1 MSLSISISNDDGKPC
16 FLPGSPVLG
25 VVKLVTYDD
34 QPIGELSITF
44 RGRASVL
51 LIHSYGDMTTSR
63 KDYQSV
69 GYLFSQHLNLYRGK
83 YTHRKG
89 SYMWPF
95 AFCIPLA
102 AAPRAVA
109 PNSTDFFHAEH
120 PWKNDRPLGSHPL
133 PPSMSHG
140 GRFHCSINYTLE
152 ATLAQPARTPL
163 SSSKTLTAS
172 KEVRVQPLP
181 SQVDW
186 DSEGDWPYSNYR
198 HRLQYIMKDV
208 SESPSPRGLLSHVS
222 HGFWGKKS
230 DDRKRLEICISVRVP
245 KRVLLTE
252 QPLSLIVSASAC
264 SITKGSQP
272 ENVSLGNQLTITQ
285 FKMSFWQHTHVRAGR
300 HHASSTRRVF
310 VRKSSSHLVVSETP
324 SLGSWQEGQSE
335 AQSGSSVTA
344 TSLSDMVDLSLPTAI
359 LTPDFSTYNI
369 ARSHSLEMTF
379 KMQYLNKKFKFCP
392 GNIPI
397 RLLPAKCVPQ
407 EGPTLDTQLTNVSV
421 SESDLREGWMVFSP
435 GENLSTDDDVAN
447 ILLEE
452 PPPQYRA

>member
-1 MSLSISISNDDGKPC
+1 MSLSISISNDDGKP

-34 QPIGELSITF
+34 QPIGELCITF

-69 GYLFSQHLNLYRGK
+69 GYLFSQHLNLYQGK

-95 AFCIPLA
+95 AFCIPLS

-163 SSSKTLTAS
+163 SLNKTLTAS
-172 KEVRVQPLP
+172 KDVKVQPLP
-181 SQVDW
+181 SQIDW
-186 DSEGDWPYSNYR
+186 DLGDDWPYSNYR
-198 HRLQYIMKDV
+198 HRLQCTIKDK
-208 SESPSPRGLLSHVS
+208 SEPSPRGLWSHL
-222 HGFWGKKS
+222 GDGLRGTKS
-230 DDRKRLEICISVRVP
+230 NDRKRLEICISVRVP
-245 KRVLLTE
+245 KRAFLTE
-252 QPLSLIVSASAC
+252 QPLSLIISASAC
-264 SITKGSQP
+264 SIAKDCQP
-272 ENVSLGNQLTITQ
+272 ENVSLGNQLAIRE
-285 FKMSFWQHTHVRAGR
+285 FKISLWQHTHVRAGR
-300 HHASSTRRVF
+300 HHSSSTRRVF
-310 VRKSSSHLVVSETP
+310 VRKSSSRLVVSETP
-324 SLGSWQEGQSE
+324 SLGSCPGADTQ
-335 AQSGSSVTA
+335 AQPGEVTA
-344 TSLSDMVDLSLPTAI
+344 TNLTDIADLSLPTSI
-359 LTPDFSTYNI
+359 LVPDFSTYNI

-379 KMQYLNKKFKFCP
+379 KMQYVNKKFKFCL
-392 GNIPI
+392 GNIPV
-397 RLLPAKCVPQ
+397 RLLPAKCVP
-407 EGPTLDTQLTNVSV
+407 EGPTDMPPRSTSV
-421 SESDLREGWMVFSP
+421 SESELREGWTVFSP
-435 GENLSTDDDVAN
+435 GEDLAIDDDVAH

>member
-1 MSLSISISNDDGKPC
+1 MSLSISISNDDGKP

-69 GYLFSQHLNLYRGK
+69 GYLFSQYLNLYQGK

-95 AFCIPLA
+95 AFCIPIS

-109 PNSTDFFHAEH
+109 PNSTDFFHPEH
-120 PWKNDRPLGSHPL
+120 PWKNDRPLGFHPL

-152 ATLAQPARTPL
+152 ATLAQPARTPISL
-163 SSSKTLTAS
+163 NKTLTAS
-172 KEVRVQPLP
+172 KEVQVQPLP
-181 SQVDW
+181 HQTELDIG
-186 DSEGDWPYSNYR
+186 DDWPYTNYR
-198 HRLQYIMKDV
+198 HKLQCNIKNV
-208 SESPSPRGLLSHVS
+208 SGACSRGILSSLGRCIRGV
-222 HGFWGKKS
+222 KAE
-230 DDRKRLEICISVRVP
+230 DRKNLEIYISVRVP
-245 KRVLLTE
+245 KRILLTE
-252 QPLSLIVSASAC
+252 QPLSLIVSASAH
-264 SITKGSQP
+264 SIAKGSQP
-272 ENVSLGNQLTITQ
+272 ESVPLGNHLTVKR
-285 FKMSFWQHTHVRAGR
+285 FKLSLWQYTHVRAGR
-300 HHASSTRRVF
+300 HHSSSTRRVF
-310 VRKSSSHLVVSETP
+310 VRQSSSPLAVSETP
-324 SLGSWQEGQSE
+324 SLGPWQAECSD
-335 AQSGSSVTA
+335 AQTSGVTA
-344 TSLSDMVDLSLPTAI
+344 TNLADIADLSVPATI
-359 LTPDFSTYNI
+359 LVPDFSTYNI
-369 ARSHSLEMTF
+369 ARSHSLEISF
-379 KMQYLNKKFKFCP
+379 KMQYLNKKFSFCL

-397 RLLPAKCVPQ
+397 RLLPNKH
-407 EGPTLDTQLTNVSV
+407 VSAGQTEMRPEEPSV
-421 SESDLREGWMVFSP
+421 NESELQDGWMVFSP
-435 GENLSTDDDVAN
+435 GGDLSTNDDVAN